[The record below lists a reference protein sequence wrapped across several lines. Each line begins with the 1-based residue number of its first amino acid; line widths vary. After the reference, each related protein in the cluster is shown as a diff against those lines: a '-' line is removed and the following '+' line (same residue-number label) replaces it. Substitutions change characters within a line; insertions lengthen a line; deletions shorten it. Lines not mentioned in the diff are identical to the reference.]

1 MNQSILGCN
10 SHEHNLAA
18 IGLTKEYHTKL
29 SNECNERHNF
39 GRGIIIG
46 GALCWKQSTQA
57 SSNYR
62 SYQATPDI
70 GHHHAKNA
78 ILSYNKIKSKMQYH
92 KKSTSAKAYQKKAA
106 AISYEQQRSSIFLR
120 QSKLNHTEKGSL
132 NGADH
137 NIIVM

>member
-1 MNQSILGCN
+1 MNQSTLGCN

-18 IGLTKEYHTKL
+18 IGLTKEYHTKQ
-29 SNECNERHNF
+29 SHECNERHDF
-39 GRGIIIG
+39 GRGIVIG
-46 GALCWKQSTQA
+46 GALCWKQSSQA
-57 SSNYR
+57 SSNYH

-70 GHHHAKNA
+70 GHHHHAKNA
-78 ILSYNKIKSKMQYH
+78 ILSYNKIKSKWYQYH
-92 KKSTSAKAYQKKAA
+92 KKARQQKKAA

-120 QSKLNHTEKGSL
+120 QSKFNHTEKGSL